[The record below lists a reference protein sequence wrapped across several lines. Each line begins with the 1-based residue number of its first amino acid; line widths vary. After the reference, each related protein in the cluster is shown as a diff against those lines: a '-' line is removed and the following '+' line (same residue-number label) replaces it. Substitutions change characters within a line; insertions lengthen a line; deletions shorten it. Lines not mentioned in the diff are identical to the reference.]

1 MLPFKKI
8 ACPTDFSQASFQA
21 LQAADEIAL
30 QFSAELLLMHINP
43 TIPVMPTGH
52 GPIGFNI
59 PEYEREMSRFAE
71 QKLDEIARNK
81 VSPGIR
87 SVIKIGMG
95 DAASEIVRIASEEKA
110 DLIVMAT
117 HGLTGWR
124 RFIVG
129 SVTER
134 VVRMAACPVL
144 TIQVPEENQKS

>member
-8 ACPTDFSQASFQA
+8 ACPTDFSEASFQA
-21 LQAADEIAL
+21 LQAADEIAS

-43 TIPVMPTGH
+43 PIPVMPTGH

-59 PEYEREMSRFAE
+59 PEYEQEMRKFAE
-71 QKLDEIARNK
+71 QKLSEIARRK
-81 VSPGIR
+81 VSPGIQ
-87 SVIKIGMG
+87 SAIKIGMG
-95 DAASEIVRIASEEKA
+95 EAASEIVRIASEENA
-110 DLIVMAT
+110 DLIVIAT

-144 TIQVPEENQKS
+144 TVQVPEESK

>member
-8 ACPTDFSQASFQA
+8 ACPIDFSAASLKA
-21 LQAADEIAL
+21 LQLADKIAA
-30 QFSAELLLMHINP
+30 QFSAELLLVHVNP

-59 PEYEREMSRFAE
+59 PEYEQEMRRFAE
-71 QKLDEIARNK
+71 QKLGEIAGNE

-87 SVIKIGMG
+87 SAIKISMG
-95 DAASEIVRIASEEKA
+95 DAASEIVRIASDEKA

-134 VVRMAACPVL
+134 GVRMAACPVL
-144 TIQVPEENQKS
+144 TIQVPEESQQS